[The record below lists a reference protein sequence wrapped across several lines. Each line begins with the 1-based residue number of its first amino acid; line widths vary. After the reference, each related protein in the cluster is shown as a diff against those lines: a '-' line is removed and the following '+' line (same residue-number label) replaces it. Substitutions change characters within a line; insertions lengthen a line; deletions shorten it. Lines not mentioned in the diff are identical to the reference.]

1 MDFNKLI
8 ANITP
13 EIYASLRRAVE
24 IGRWPDGRR
33 LTDEQR
39 ELSLQAVIAWEAKH
53 LPETERTGY
62 IDRGSKAEGEVCDS
76 HDHSEHDH
84 EHSDATGS
92 EQPVKWLH

>member
-1 MDFNKLI
+1 MDFNQLI

-13 EIYASLRRAVE
+13 EIYTRLKRAVE

-39 ELSLQAVIAWEAKH
+39 ELSLQAIIAWEAMY
-53 LPETERTGY
+53 LPESERTGY
-62 IDRGSKAEGEVCDS
+62 IDRGTKAEGELCGDD
-76 HDHSEHDH
+76 HDHR
-84 EHSDATGS
+84 DAGV

>member
-1 MDFNKLI
+1 MDFNQLI
-8 ANITP
+8 TNITP
-13 EIYASLRRAVE
+13 EIYASLKRAVE

-39 ELSLQAVIAWEAKH
+39 QLSLQAVIAWEAKF

-62 IDRGSKAEGEVCDS
+62 IDRGSKADDEVCDS
-76 HDHSEHDH
+76 HDHTDEQGHQG
-84 EHSDATGS
+84 T